1 MTGKT
6 HIAIGIAAGLT
17 ISSNLPIENQL
28 ILIGASMV
36 GSLLPDLDHP
46 KAKLNQKLLFFN
58 NKLYKTIFYLL
69 LSSISTSLYF
79 TMNQKVFGL
88 IGIATFFIALS
99 SHRGFTHSIIGF
111 LIFASIIKIGTL
123 KYGLSS
129 VYSGFTI
136 GYILHLIA
144 DFFTPQG
151 IKLFYPL
158 RTNVSA
164 PITIKT
170 SSIKE
175 KSFFT
180 ILSIYSVLLLLK
192 FIEI

>member
-17 ISSNLPIENQL
+17 ISSDLPVEDQL
-28 ILIGASMV
+28 ILIGASII
-36 GSLLPDLDHP
+36 GSLVPDLDHP

-58 NKLYKTIFYLL
+58 NNFYKTIFYLL
-69 LSSISTSLYF
+69 LSSISIFLYF
-79 TMNQKVFGL
+79 TMKQKIFGL
-88 IGIATFFIALS
+88 IGIVTFLIALS

-111 LIFASIIKIGTL
+111 LIFASIVKIGTL

-158 RTNVSA
+158 KTNVSA

-170 SSIKE
+170 NSIKE

-180 ILSIYSVLLLLK
+180 ILSIYSVLLLIR
-192 FIEI
+192 FIKI